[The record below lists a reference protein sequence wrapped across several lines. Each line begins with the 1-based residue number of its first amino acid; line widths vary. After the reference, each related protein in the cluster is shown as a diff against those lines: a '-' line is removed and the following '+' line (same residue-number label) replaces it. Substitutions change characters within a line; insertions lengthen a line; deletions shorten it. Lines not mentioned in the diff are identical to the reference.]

1 MDKLTTLFALLG
13 GSLLAAAPLWWLAR
27 RGRNLDKLRQR
38 RAFYDDLY
46 RFTVTV
52 CASFGLYLLA
62 VHTLPAPDLPD
73 GLLLFLTTAL
83 PACLLA
89 LLSGRWYVGYA
100 AVLLVQA
107 FALHRLDGQGQIAF
121 HEHWLQAWW
130 LCGGLDLAGLL
141 LYGMMRRTA
150 HSMQNG
156 DVQNPARSLAARSR
170 RDSEKQVTPV

>member
-1 MDKLTTLFALLG
+1 MDKLSTLFALLG
-13 GSLLAAAPLWWLAR
+13 GCLLAAAPLWWLAR

-62 VHTLPAPDLPD
+62 VHTLPAPHLPD

-107 FALHRLDGQGQIAF
+107 FALHRLDVQGQIDF
-121 HEHWLQAWW
+121 HGHWLQAWW

-150 HSMQNG
+150 HSMQNDG
-156 DVQNPARSLAARSR
+156 VQNPARHLAARRR